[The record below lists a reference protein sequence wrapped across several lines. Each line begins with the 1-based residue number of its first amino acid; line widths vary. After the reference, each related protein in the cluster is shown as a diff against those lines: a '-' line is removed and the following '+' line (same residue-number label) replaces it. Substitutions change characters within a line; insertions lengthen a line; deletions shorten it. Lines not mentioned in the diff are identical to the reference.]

1 MFYSCFFFLFLIHL
15 TPLTPKSFSTYI
27 KQNYWRDGNGPG
39 EKAKKPR
46 KWTTIMIRTWKKKLW
61 YKQKP
66 TESTKSCSQLLS
78 ENNIVLFGCGQSRI
92 SLSAP
97 HWELWYQPNPRGNEK
112 RQGYKQRLA
121 CLFVMRRKTAVSVW
135 CTGFLVLEQWMYSIA
150 SCVR

>member
-1 MFYSCFFFLFLIHL
+1 MFFFLFFFNSSHPSYSQILFYLHQAEL
-15 TPLTPKSFSTYI
+15 LKRPKWSGRESEKTKEMDNNYD
-27 KQNYWRDGNGPG
+27 QNV
-39 EKAKKPR
+39 EK
-46 KWTTIMIRTWKKKLW
+46 TKLW

-121 CLFVMRRKTAVSVW
+121 CLFVMRRKTAVSLW
-135 CTGFLVLEQWMYSIA
+135 STGFLVLEQRMYSIA
-150 SCVR
+150 NCVH